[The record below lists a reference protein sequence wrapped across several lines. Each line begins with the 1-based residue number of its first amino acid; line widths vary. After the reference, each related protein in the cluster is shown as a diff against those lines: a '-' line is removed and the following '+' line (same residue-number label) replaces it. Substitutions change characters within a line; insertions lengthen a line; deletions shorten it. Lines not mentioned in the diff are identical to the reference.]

1 MPSALI
7 DLTLR
12 QISIFTRYAD
22 GVHKQWSLGSLA
34 ILLAFAAVAAQ
45 AQTLTTLYSFTSGAD
60 GKPAYS
66 GLVRDAAGN
75 LYGTAQYGGIKRC
88 PLGCGTIFKLDAT
101 GKETLLHSFTGGADG
116 SNPIAGLIRDSAGNL
131 YGATSLGGHF
141 KVGTVFKLDSAGT
154 FTVLYSFT
162 GAPDGAQP
170 HSSLLRDE
178 QGNLYGTTVSGGD
191 LTCNPSGGCGTVFKV
206 DSTRKETVLHTF
218 TGGADGKFPQ
228 AALIRDAAGNLFGTT
243 TSGGGAGG
251 GTCGNSGCGTVFEV
265 DNTAKETVLHS
276 FSGGEDGQTVFAGLV
291 VDGQSFYGATGGG
304 SPPAFGTL
312 FKVDKTG
319 IETVL
324 YTFTGGADG
333 GFPFASLIHD
343 AAGNFYGTTGSGGAF
358 GLGTVFKLDTTGKET
373 VLYSFTGGADGG
385 TPNGSLV
392 RDTVGNLYGT
402 TQLGGAFNLGTVFKI
417 AP

>member
-1 MPSALI
+1 MPSARIHLAVN
-7 DLTLR
+7 R
-12 QISIFTRYAD
+12 ISTFARSATRR
-22 GVHKQWSLGSLA
+22 KQCSLGSLA
-34 ILLAFAAVAAQ
+34 ILLVLAAAAAQ
-45 AQTLTTLYSFTSGAD
+45 GQTLTTLYSFTSGAD
-60 GKPAYS
+60 GKQPYA

-75 LYGTAQYGGIKRC
+75 LYGTTQYGGIKRC

-116 SNPIAGLIRDSAGNL
+116 ATPIAGLIRDSAGNL
-131 YGATSLGGHF
+131 YGAASLGGHF

-170 HSSLLRDE
+170 HSGLLRDA

-206 DSTRKETVLHTF
+206 DTTGKETVLHTF

-243 TSGGGAGG
+243 TSAGDAG
-251 GTCGNSGCGTVFEV
+251 LGTAFEV
-265 DNTAKETVLHS
+265 DSTGKETVLHS
-276 FSGGEDGQTVFAGLV
+276 FAGGADGQSPFAGLV
-291 VDGQSFYGATGGG
+291 VNGQDFYGATAGGG
-304 SPPAFGTL
+304 PPAFGTV
-312 FKVDKTG
+312 FKLDKTG
-319 IETVL
+319 METVL

-343 AAGNFYGTTGSGGAF
+343 SAGNFYGTTDAGGAF
-358 GLGTVFKLDTTGKET
+358 GFGTVFKLDKTGKQT

-385 TPNGSLV
+385 SLNGSLF
-392 RDTVGNLYGT
+392 RDAAGNLYGT

-417 AP
+417 TP